1 MRILQQDQ
9 VDIDENVLRRSSA
22 KLVVTSVDMGK
33 EQNRAVRST
42 SSGGLANAATTWAAV

>member
-22 KLVVTSVDMGK
+22 KLVVTSARTLRV
-33 EQNRAVRST
+33 
-42 SSGGLANAATTWAAV
+42 LASN